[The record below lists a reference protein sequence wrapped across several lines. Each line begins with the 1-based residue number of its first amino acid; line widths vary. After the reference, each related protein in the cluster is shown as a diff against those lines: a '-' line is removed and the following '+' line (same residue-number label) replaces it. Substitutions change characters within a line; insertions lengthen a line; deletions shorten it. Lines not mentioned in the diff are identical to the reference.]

1 MHGDKVR
8 SGLETIPRFLRTAWR
23 ESLRVLF
30 DHTVSVLAIVLAV
43 GLGVFLWH
51 VSRLQSR
58 VSDTMALDNAA
69 LYSQAL
75 AEFRTLYTSEVVERV
90 RALGIA
96 VTHDYESTAG
106 AIPLPATLSMM
117 LGERIG
123 QGGSGAETHL
133 YSPYP
138 FPWRQGSGG
147 LRDDFSREAWE
158 FLREHPDGTYFR
170 FEGEDGRSPYLRYA
184 TADLMRAACVD
195 CHNTHPETPKAD
207 WKVGEVRGVLEIR
220 HPLHSIVAEARE
232 GVRGTFALMGVLS
245 LLSLSGIGL
254 VIGRL
259 RRNTAELEE
268 RGAEL
273 RTLTEGLEQR
283 VSERTRALVRAKDE
297 ADAATRAKSDFLA
310 NMSHEIRTPMNA
322 IMGMTELT
330 LSTELTDDQRE
341 YSETVKMA
349 ADSLL
354 ALINDILD
362 FSKVE
367 AGKIELDRVEFELR
381 DCVGKALRTVALSAH
396 QKGLELSGRVPPTV
410 PEWVIGDPDRLRQ
423 ILVNLLGN
431 GVKFTKAGEV
441 ALEVTVKSEEI
452 QFQVKDTGIGIP
464 LEKQEAVFESFSQ
477 VDASTTRKYGG
488 TGLGLAVSSMLVKA
502 MGGRLWLESEA
513 GRGST
518 FYFTVPLERVEP
530 PSEAILRG
538 DPGNLRDLPVL
549 VVDDNRTNRR
559 ILEEILTSWKMS
571 VVSVG
576 SGPHA
581 LEALAAADED
591 GRPFEL
597 VLLDCHMPEMD
608 GFDVAE
614 HIHES
619 LHRGATNIVT
629 IMMLTSGAR
638 HQDMER
644 CRELGIAMHL
654 RKPITQSDLWDAI
667 ARVIGGAGGP
677 KVEAPPLTT
686 KKRKPLRILLAEDN
700 AVNQKLAARLM
711 EKRGDRVEI
720 ASNGR
725 EALALLSRKGSFDV
739 VLMDVQMPEMD
750 GLTATAT
757 LRAEEKVTG
766 AHMPIIGVT
775 AHATAADRER
785 CLRAGMDGYV
795 SKPYRADRLFDAIDR
810 AVGMPP

>member
-1 MHGDKVR
+1 MGF
-8 SGLETIPRFLRTAWR
+8 I
-23 ESLRVLF
+23 
-30 DHTVSVLAIVLAV
+30 
-43 GLGVFLWH
+43 LWQ

-58 VSDTMALDNAA
+58 VIETMALDNAA

-90 RALGIA
+90 RPLGIA
-96 VTHDYESTAG
+96 VTHDYELTAG

-123 QGGSGAETHL
+123 QRSSSAETYL

-147 LRDDFSREAWE
+147 LKDEFSREAWE
-158 FLREHPDGTYFR
+158 FLREHPEEIYSR
-170 FEGEDGRSPYLRYA
+170 FGGEDGGSRYLRYA

-195 CHNTHPETPKAD
+195 CHNTHPDTPKSD

-220 HPLHSIVAEARE
+220 HPLESIVAEARE

-245 LLSLSGIGL
+245 LLPLSGIGL

-259 RRNTAELEE
+259 RRNAAELEE

-367 AGKIELDRVEFELR
+367 AGKIELDRVAFDLR
-381 DCVGKALRTVALSAH
+381 DIVGKALRTVALSAH
-396 QKGLELSGRVPPTV
+396 QKGLELSGRVPPNV

-431 GVKFTKAGEV
+431 GVKFTEVGEV
-441 ALEVTVKSEEI
+441 ALVVTVQSEEI
-452 QFQVKDTGIGIP
+452 QFQVTDTGIGIP

-488 TGLGLAVSSMLVKA
+488 TGLGLAVSSMLAKA
-502 MGGRLWLESEA
+502 MGGRLWMESEI

-538 DPGNLRDLPVL
+538 DPGDLRDLSVL
-549 VVDDNRTNRR
+549 VVDDNQTNRR

-571 VVSVG
+571 VVSVDSG
-576 SGPHA
+576 SHA
-581 LEALAAADED
+581 LEALAAANR

-614 HIHES
+614 HIHKS
-619 LHRGATNIVT
+619 PRSSATVT

-638 HQDMER
+638 HQDVER

-667 ARVIGGAGGP
+667 AHALGKAGAP
-677 KVEAPPLTT
+677 KLEAQPPSTEKT
-686 KKRKPLRILLAEDN
+686 RKPLRILLAEDN
-700 AVNQKLAARLM
+700 VVNQKLAARLM
-711 EKRGDRVEI
+711 EKRGDRVET

-725 EALALLSRKGSFDV
+725 EALALLSGKGPFDV

-757 LRAEEKVTG
+757 LRAEEKASG
-766 AHMPIIGVT
+766 AHTPIIGVT

-785 CLRAGMDGYV
+785 CLRAGMDAYV
-795 SKPYRADRLFDAIDR
+795 SKPYRAEKLFDAIDR
-810 AVGMPP
+810 VVGTPK